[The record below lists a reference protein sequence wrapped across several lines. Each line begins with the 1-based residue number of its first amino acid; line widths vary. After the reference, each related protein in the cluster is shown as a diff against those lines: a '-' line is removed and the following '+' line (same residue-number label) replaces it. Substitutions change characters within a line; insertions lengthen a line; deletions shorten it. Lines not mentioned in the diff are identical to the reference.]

1 MKTNNLKQQAIELA
15 YGEYWEQVKD
25 FVDENGWCDYD
36 YWFKFIGHKI
46 DYDYKELNSLKM
58 RPKSLAGIETNNEWI
73 RIDSEK
79 DLPEQ
84 GGEYHVVIKG
94 KLDKAVYVKSNRWL
108 VNGNDYP
115 KTTQTHGISHYQPI
129 IKPKPPIF

>member
-1 MKTNNLKQQAIELA
+1 MKTNNLKQQAIEAA
-15 YGEYWEQVKD
+15 YGVHWKIVKND
-25 FVDENGWCDYD
+25 VDENGWIQPIEDEPYFCPSIGELEQHNTE
-36 YWFKFIGHKI
+36 FKF
-46 DYDYKELNSLKM
+46 
-58 RPKSLAGIETNNEWI
+58 RPKSLQGIETNNGW
-73 RIDSEK
+73 IDSEK

-115 KTTQTHGISHYQPI
+115 KTTQTQGISHYQPI
-129 IKPKPPIF
+129 VKPKPPIF